1 MADLLPAPQIPVG
14 FDPQHEDSGMIAP
27 GQEEMAQ
34 QFLSGESAEEDQGE
48 AQIAHD
54 KLLGKFDS
62 VEDLQ
67 RAYQELERKQSQQLN
82 SDPESSSQSQNYTAE
97 QAVSVYGQAIF
108 DSVAEAGLDMAVIMQ
123 KADQGADVS
132 EHYDALAQAVGVPR
146 GVVETF
152 IANNQAKPASS
163 AELSAADEASIIS
176 EVGGQDSF
184 NALSGWAKENLEQGD
199 LDDYNSVVNSGNKD
213 AIRWALK
220 AMQAKSIDKAQAA
233 EPRLIRGQAPAGEER
248 RFRSQ
253 GEVLEAMNKR
263 DSRGRKLIEV
273 DSEYQRKFAAL
284 LDKSDVFG

>member
-1 MADLLPAPQIPVG
+1 MADLLPAPQIPRG

-34 QFLSGESAEEDQGE
+34 QFLSGESAEDDQGE
-48 AQIAHD
+48 AQIAQD

-82 SDPESSSQSQNYTAE
+82 SDPAASSQPQSYTAE
-97 QAVSVYGQAIF
+97 QAVSEYGQEIV
-108 DSVAEAGLDMAVIMQ
+108 DSVTEAGLNMADIMF
-123 KADQGADVS
+123 KVDQGNDVS
-132 EHYDALAQAVGVPR
+132 EHYDALAQAIGVPR
-146 GVVETF
+146 GIVENH
-152 IANNQAKPASS
+152 IANSQSKTQAPAG
-163 AELSAADEASIIS
+163 LSADDEASIIS

-199 LDDYNSVVNSGNKD
+199 LDDYNGVVNSGNKD

-220 AMQAKSIDKAQAA
+220 AMQAKSADKGQVA

-263 DSRGRKLIEV
+263 DSRGRKLVEV
-273 DSEYQRKFAAL
+273 DAEYQRKFAAL

>member
-14 FDPQHEDSGMIAP
+14 FDPQYEDSGMIAP

-48 AQIAHD
+48 AQIAQD

-67 RAYQELERKQSQQLN
+67 KAYQELERKQSQQLN
-82 SDPESSSQSQNYTAE
+82 SDSDSSSQSQTYTAE
-97 QAVSVYGQAIF
+97 QAVSVYGQEIV
-108 DSVAEAGLDMAVIMQ
+108 DSVAAAGLDMTDIMH
-123 KADQGADVS
+123 KADQGTDIS

-146 GVVETF
+146 GIVESF
-152 IANNQAKPASS
+152 IANSQATLSSS

-184 NALSGWAKENLEQGD
+184 NALSGWAKENLEQAE
-199 LDDYNSVVNSGNKD
+199 LDDYNGVVNSGNRD

-220 AMQAKSIDKAQAA
+220 AMQAKSIDKGQAV
-233 EPRLIRGQAPAGEER
+233 EPRLIRGQAPVGEER

-253 GEVLEAMNKR
+253 GEVMEAMNKR